1 MPRTASSRPAEQD
14 ETTGVR
20 RITADRAF
28 RNRRSDEQSAEDGP
42 PVRAKRG
49 LSLGVMVRFARS
61 HALTVF
67 PERTPPPRARQL
79 TRKRGAPGANKN
91 LKLEDLLVKQGTWM
105 TCSSHVGG
113 HWWEIKC

>member
-1 MPRTASSRPAEQD
+1 MFVWSNPLKQLDTQKMPRTAPSRPAEQD

-67 PERTPPPRARQL
+67 PLTPPARPAAYTQERRSGSQQELEARGPARQ
-79 TRKRGAPGANKN
+79 A
-91 LKLEDLLVKQGTWM
+91 
-105 TCSSHVGG
+105 G
-113 HWWEIKC
+113 HLDDM